1 MVDLFD
7 AATTDTAGTPAA
19 RASSPLAVRMRPASV
34 DEIAGQQH
42 LLEPGSPLR
51 RLIEPG
57 GSGRAAPSS
66 VILWGPPG
74 TGKTTLAYLVATVS
88 GRRFVELSAV
98 TAGVKDVRQ
107 VVEDARRRLATGGD
121 ETVLFVDEVH
131 RFSKSQQDALLP
143 SVENRWVTLV
153 AATTENP
160 SFSVNSPLLS
170 RSLLLT
176 LRPLETEHVRE
187 LVLRAVTDER
197 GLGGAV
203 ELDDEATDH
212 LLRLAGGDAR
222 KALTILEAAAGAVLS
237 DEASTDDA
245 GEETVPRI
253 VLADVERAVDIAA
266 VRYDRDGDQHYD
278 VISAFIKSIRG
289 SDVDAALHYLARM
302 VAAGED
308 PRFIARRL
316 VISAAEDVGLADP
329 SALQTAVAAAQA
341 VQLIGMPE
349 GQLVLAEAVVHLA
362 TAPKSNAAY
371 LGINA
376 ALADVRAGKIGTVP
390 PHLRDAHYAGAKQMG
405 HGDGY
410 RYSHDWPHGVAPQ
423 QYLPDVLAGS
433 RYYDPSDRGYERQVS
448 ERLERI
454 RGILGSGG
462 PAVNTGSDR

>member
-19 RASSPLAVRMRPASV
+19 RASSPLAVRMRPASI
-34 DEIAGQQH
+34 DEIAGQKH
-42 LLEPGSPLR
+42 LLVPGSPLR

-57 GSGRAAPSS
+57 GGGRAAPSS

-187 LVLRAVTDER
+187 LILRAVTDDR

-203 ELDDEATDH
+203 ELADDATEH

-237 DEASTDDA
+237 DEVSTSSTSEGGDA
-245 GEETVPRI
+245 VPRI
-253 VLADVERAVDIAA
+253 GLADVERAVDVAA

-316 VISAAEDVGLADP
+316 VISAAEDVGMADP

-349 GQLVLAEAVVHLA
+349 GRIILAEAVVHLA

-371 LGINA
+371 LGVDA
-376 ALADVRAGKIGTVP
+376 ALADVRAGKVGTVP
-390 PHLRDAHYAGAKQMG
+390 PHLRDGHYAGAKDMG

-410 RYSHDWPHGVAPQ
+410 RYAHDWPNGVAPQ

-454 RGILGSGG
+454 RGILGSED
-462 PAVNTGSDR
+462 DRR

>member
-7 AATTDTAGTPAA
+7 AATTDTAGTPVA
-19 RASSPLAVRMRPASV
+19 RASSPLAVRMRPASI
-34 DEIAGQQH
+34 DEIAGQDH
-42 LLEPGSPLR
+42 LLVPGSPLR

-57 GSGRAAPSS
+57 AGGRAAPSS

-187 LVLRAVTDER
+187 LIVRAVTDER

-203 ELDDEATDH
+203 ELDDEATEH
-212 LLRLAGGDAR
+212 LLRLSGGDAR

-237 DEASTDDA
+237 DGPAADTSDDGGDA
-245 GEETVPRI
+245 APRI
-253 VLADVERAVDIAA
+253 GLADVERAVDVAA

-316 VISAAEDVGLADP
+316 VISAAEDVGMADP

-349 GQLVLAEAVVHLA
+349 GRIVLAEAVVHLA

-371 LGINA
+371 LGVDA
-376 ALADVRAGKIGTVP
+376 ALADVRAGRVGTVP

-410 RYSHDWPHGVAPQ
+410 RYAHDWPNGVAPQ
-423 QYLPDVLAGS
+423 QYLPDVLAGA
-433 RYYDPSDRGYERQVS
+433 RYYDPSDHGYERQVS

-454 RGILGSGG
+454 REILGSGD
-462 PAVNTGSDR
+462 SRE